1 MSEKKGDCGM
11 TRKGKMALL
20 FLAIAAMFC
29 VLGCA
34 TQTKELLA
42 ENYPRMGDE
51 DLLRYYYR
59 LNDEIERQ
67 ERPSGP
73 QFGFGLGTF
82 GHHTGVGLG
91 VETGAMG
98 YSADE
103 LRKRRIDVLMEL
115 RKRGLNP

>member
-1 MSEKKGDCGM
+1 MSGKKEIDRM
-11 TRKGKMALL
+11 TRKHKSTLL
-20 FLAIAAMFC
+20 LAAMAA
-29 VLGCA
+29 VLLALGCA
-34 TQTKELLA
+34 NQTKELLA

-59 LNDEIERQ
+59 LSDEIERQ

-91 VETGAMG
+91 VETGPMG

-115 RKRGLNP
+115 KKRGLNP

>member
-1 MSEKKGDCGM
+1 MPEKKGECGM
-11 TRKGKMALL
+11 TRKGQMALL
-20 FLAIAAMFC
+20 LVAMAAVLLA
-29 VLGCA
+29 LGCA

-73 QFGFGLGTF
+73 LFGFGLGTF

-91 VETGAMG
+91 VETGPMG

-115 RKRGLNP
+115 KKRGLNP